1 MTTVQVPPTGATG
14 AAVEPRP
21 VVPAQVDAL
30 RAARRGKRPPS
41 AKGVSRVERI
51 AAYTLLILGSI
62 AFLIPFYFVFNASLK
77 GQAEVEA
84 GEFSRPVILPAR
96 EPGTKLPI
104 DAAPDA
110 VVKAIR
116 GGTLVELYERI
127 VQGVEPGDPPVRSF
141 IARVQA
147 ADGSGVREMRIGTD
161 GTVISDIPFRTGPRW
176 DNYRRALAP
185 EKMNFWPALSN
196 TVVVTSLSVVGQIIS
211 CSLVGFGFARFR
223 FRGRG
228 ILFMVMLSTLML
240 PAQVTM
246 IPVFVLFR
254 SMGTIDTFWPLII
267 PQWLASPFFV
277 FMFRQFFAQIPEE
290 LIEAARI
297 DGAGNGR
304 IYWQLMLPLSG
315 PVIAIVAIYTFLAS
329 WNDFLGPLIYLNSP
343 ENRTI
348 ALALNAFR
356 GQYGISDVHLLMA
369 ASVVCM
375 LPCIVLFFAMQKYF
389 VESVAMSGLKS

>member
-1 MTTVQVPPTGATG
+1 
-14 AAVEPRP
+14 
-21 VVPAQVDAL
+21 
-30 RAARRGKRPPS
+30 
-41 AKGVSRVERI
+41 
-51 AAYTLLILGSI
+51 
-62 AFLIPFYFVFNASLK
+62 
-77 GQAEVEA
+77 
-84 GEFSRPVILPAR
+84 
-96 EPGTKLPI
+96 
-104 DAAPDA
+104 
-110 VVKAIR
+110 
-116 GGTLVELYERI
+116 
-127 VQGVEPGDPPVRSF
+127 
-141 IARVQA
+141 
-147 ADGSGVREMRIGTD
+147 
-161 GTVISDIPFRTGPRW
+161 
-176 DNYRRALAP
+176 
-185 EKMNFWPALSN
+185 
-196 TVVVTSLSVVGQIIS
+196 VVGQVVS

-254 SMGTIDTFWPLII
+254 GMGMIDTFWPLII

-297 DGAGNGR
+297 DGAGNWR
-304 IYWQLMLPLSG
+304 VYWQLMLPLSG

-389 VESVAMSGLKS
+389 VESVAMTGLKS